1 MPEVTLMSN
10 TKQNAAA
17 WVKPQLVRLGTI
29 ADVRGAVNGT
39 VQCNPAGNNC
49 NT

>member
-1 MPEVTLMSN
+1 MSN

-29 ADVRGAVNGT
+29 ADVRGVLTGA
-39 VQCNPAGNNC
+39 VQCNPGGNNC